1 MITFESANWVEQ
13 KIGQDG
19 FLILDPRSSMQYL
32 KGHIKGA
39 ISFPVKKLFDS
50 NGKLLEVNQLEQV
63 LVLKQTKGPSLL
75 LEIGIGKE

>member
-63 LVLKQTKGPSLL
+63 L
-75 LEIGIGKE
+75 